1 MNGIKPTGLLSP
13 KSAKRFLDLVVQNTP
28 LFKHITFA
36 PVSLPVG
43 TYPTVGMAR
52 YKTRGY
58 GTTVLAGRQDVATLN
73 NLSQNDVSYSLKEL
87 VLAVVIQDS
96 YIEDMEASHEQVAE
110 LVAKIFAKDLHHLL
124 INGNT
129 QLVPAVANTPTDEES
144 LLLTLDGG
152 IVQLDAGTTPV
163 AYTSAASTILKKLNV
178 LVKGTP
184 DDILALPD
192 TKIYINPGDYTDLW
206 DDVMTNSK
214 VLAVRDGKIHY
225 RKFPVEEITGAPD
238 GRPIIGDLSNF
249 LGFIGRDVQ
258 LEAQRYPEARGIKVV
273 LSTRVDI
280 KGHPA
285 PNIRILAAS
294 ATGGTQE

>member
-36 PVSLPVG
+36 PVSIPVG

-52 YKTRGY
+52 HKTRGY
-58 GTTVLAGRQDVATLN
+58 GTSVAAGRQTVASLN
-73 NLSQNDVSYSLKEL
+73 NLSQTDVSFSLKEL

-110 LVAKIFAKDLHHLL
+110 LVAKIFAKDLHHLF
-124 INGNT
+124 INGDVT
-129 QLVPAVANTPTDEES
+129 LTPVVTGSPTDEE
-144 LLLTLDGG
+144 LLLPALNGAL
-152 IVQLDAGTTPV
+152 VQIDNATTPV
-163 AYTSAASTILKKLNV
+163 TWTAAADTILKKLKV
-178 LVKGTP
+178 LLTGTP
-184 DDILALPD
+184 DDILAHPD
-192 TKIYINPGDYTDLW
+192 TKIYLNPGDYTDLW

-225 RKFPVEEITGAPD
+225 RKFPIEEITGLAS
-238 GRPIIGDLSNF
+238 GRPMIGDLSNI

-258 LEAQRYPEARGIKVV
+258 MEAQRYPEARGIKVV
-273 LSTRVDI
+273 LSTRVDL
-280 KGHPA
+280 KLYPS
-285 PNIRILAAS
+285 PNIRILAATAT
-294 ATGGTQE
+294 ATGN